1 MGPPD
6 RRPSDSSTLA
16 KGPITWPAGDKFWR
30 RRSKMLRWPFKAL
43 RIAGDIRAASRGPS
57 ALGKRLMR
65 RAAYRAVW
73 KVIR

>member
-1 MGPPD
+1 
-6 RRPSDSSTLA
+6 
-16 KGPITWPAGDKFWR
+16 
-30 RRSKMLRWPFKAL
+30 MLRWPFKAL

>member
-1 MGPPD
+1 
-6 RRPSDSSTLA
+6 
-16 KGPITWPAGDKFWR
+16 
-30 RRSKMLRWPFKAL
+30 MLRWPFKAL
-43 RIAGDIRAASRGPS
+43 RIASDIRAASRGPS